1 MFFVCSLLNY
11 ICVTLLCKNYLRKHK
26 NSVIKKRTS
35 RGDLSFLIKNNSF
48 EKICNINKIKKFKKK
63 IKKKKKKKIAKG
75 LYTSL
80 QFGLQLELWEICN
93 EL

>member
-11 ICVTLLCKNYLRKHK
+11 ICVTLLCKNYLQKHK

-35 RGDLSFLIKNNSF
+35 RGGLSFLVKNNSF
-48 EKICNINKIKKFKKK
+48 EKIWYSHKMKKFKNK
-63 IKKKKKKKIAKG
+63 IKKKKKIAKG
-75 LYTSL
+75 RYTSL

>member
-35 RGDLSFLIKNNSF
+35 RGGLSFLIKNNSF
-48 EKICNINKIKKFKKK
+48 EKIWNSHKMKKFKNK
-63 IKKKKKKKIAKG
+63 IKKKKKKIAKG